1 MSVMRRIRELAA
13 GFTLLEVMIALA
25 ILGMALTVLS
35 RSQQNSIR
43 AANRAKWMT
52 VAVML
57 ARYKMVEVE
66 DTLFEE
72 GFSDFEEEEEGDF
85 EEEGFE
91 RYSYTLIV
99 DKIEL
104 PASMD
109 ANALSTMMGGDEDD
123 DERDESKGGLQP
135 PGPTSGMMAVGASML
150 AKQFEMIRNVLE
162 QSIRRV
168 QLSVQWPEGSQTK
181 EVTVVGYFTDPRI
194 IDAAMSGQLTTGGVT
209 PPGTSPPGNS
219 SSSSPPGRT
228 PTPSPGGRR

>member
-1 MSVMRRIRELAA
+1 MSAIRRRIRALTA

-25 ILGMALTVLS
+25 ILGMSLTLLS

-43 AANRAKWMT
+43 VANRAKWMT

-72 GFSDFEEEEEGDF
+72 GFSDFEEEETGDF

-91 RYSYTLIV
+91 KYAYTLVI

-109 ANALSTMMGGDEDD
+109 ANALSDMMGGDEDD
-123 DERDESKGGLQP
+123 TERDKSKGGLQP
-135 PGPTSGMMAVGASML
+135 QGPTGGMMSMGATLM

-162 QSIRRV
+162 RSIRRV
-168 QLSVQWPEGSQTK
+168 QLSVEWPEGSRTK
-181 EVTVVGYFTDPRI
+181 KVTVVGYFTDPRI
-194 IDAAMSGQLTTGGVT
+194 IDAAMSGKLTTGGV
-209 PPGTSPPGNS
+209 PAPGG
-219 SSSSPPGRT
+219 T
-228 PTPSPGGRR
+228 PTPTPTPKPTPTPGGRR